1 MRRPGKDIRVVD
13 KVCWRLYHEGEQ
25 DEQIEVD
32 QGWQEVAGL
41 VEHRVLYLVQGLI
54 VKLALEL
61 IGR

>member
-1 MRRPGKDIRVVD
+1 MVD